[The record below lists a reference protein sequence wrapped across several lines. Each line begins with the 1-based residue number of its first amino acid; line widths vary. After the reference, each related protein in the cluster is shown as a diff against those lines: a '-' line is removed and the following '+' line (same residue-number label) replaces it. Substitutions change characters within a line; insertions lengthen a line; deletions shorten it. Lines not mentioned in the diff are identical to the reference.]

1 MDSYFQ
7 VLLLCSMGFFL
18 NLVDNTLPEL
28 PSVHFVGLCSSIQ
41 GMLGTERDINR
52 VDWKNSEMTWE
63 KSVHLRE
70 TDTASM
76 SLPTNRRMA
85 EG

>member
-28 PSVHFVGLCSSIQ
+28 PSVHFVGLSSSIQ
-41 GMLGTERDINR
+41 GMLGTERDINCL
-52 VDWKNSEMTWE
+52 DWKNSEMTWE
-63 KSVHLRE
+63 KSAHLGE
-70 TDTASM
+70 THT
-76 SLPTNRRMA
+76 PNRR
-85 EG
+85 